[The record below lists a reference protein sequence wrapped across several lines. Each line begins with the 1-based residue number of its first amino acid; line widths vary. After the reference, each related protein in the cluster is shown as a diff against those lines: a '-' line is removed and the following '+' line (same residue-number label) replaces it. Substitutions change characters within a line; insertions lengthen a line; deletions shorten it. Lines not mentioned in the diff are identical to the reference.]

1 MGEFLE
7 LKGVDYSL
15 LKILFELILIISLI
29 IISLYKKEILD
40 SNQRRIE
47 DYYKKKKNIRLFSII
62 FIFNIKRIIQK
73 N

>member
-29 IISLYKKEILD
+29 IISLCKKEILD

-73 N
+73 

>member
-15 LKILFELILIISLI
+15 FKILFELILIISLI

-47 DYYKKKKNIRLFSII
+47 DYYKKKKTLDYLV
-62 FIFNIKRIIQK
+62 
-73 N
+73 